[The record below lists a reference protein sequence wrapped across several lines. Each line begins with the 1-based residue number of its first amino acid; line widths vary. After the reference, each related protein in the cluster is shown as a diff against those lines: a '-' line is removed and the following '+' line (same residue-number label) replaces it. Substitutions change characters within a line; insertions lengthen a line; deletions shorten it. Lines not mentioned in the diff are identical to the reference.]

1 MESMALKD
9 FLQLNILGALWG
21 GSFLFMRVAAPVLG
35 PFLLIDL
42 RVLIAGFALLIYA
55 YAIRKMPDFR
65 QKWKQYLLLGAVNAA
80 IPFTMIATAELHVTA
95 SVSSIL
101 NATTPL
107 FALLAAAIWL
117 KERLRP
123 GKVTS
128 MFIGIAGV
136 AILAGWG
143 HLGHSPIV
151 LLSILFSLLAS
162 VCYGIGGVYTK
173 LHFASEAPLTL
184 AIGQQLAAGLVLLPF
199 SVPTVGRLQGMTL
212 SIAVSV
218 FCLAV
223 LSTSVGYLIYFYLI
237 KSVGPTKTLSVTLL
251 VPLYGVIWGMLLLGE
266 RLSVGTVAGLVLIL
280 SSTIMITETK
290 LGAGSKRTVSQNQE

>member
-1 MESMALKD
+1 M
-9 FLQLNILGALWG
+9 FLNILGALWG

-117 KERLRP
+117 KERLRA
-123 GKVTS
+123 GKMLS

-136 AILAGWG
+136 AILAGW

-151 LLSILFSLLAS
+151 LLSIFFSLVAS

-199 SVPTVGRLQGMTL
+199 SVPTVGRLQGMTI

-290 LGAGSKRTVSQNQE
+290 LGAGSRRTVS